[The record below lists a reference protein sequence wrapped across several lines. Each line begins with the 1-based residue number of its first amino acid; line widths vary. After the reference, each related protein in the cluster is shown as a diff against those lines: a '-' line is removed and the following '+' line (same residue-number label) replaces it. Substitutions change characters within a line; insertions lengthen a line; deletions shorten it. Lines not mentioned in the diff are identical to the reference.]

1 MSVGLKTIKTSHQYG
16 FSLLEILIA
25 FSILAVSLGILL
37 KIFSTG
43 VTTAR
48 VADDYT
54 NAVQIAN
61 NLIAKTGVETP
72 LKISETLGIE
82 NAVYHWKVRVSPNN
96 LGASGFDIQNLPVEL
111 FEINVQVWWGDDAKT
126 DDRVLELTTLKLA
139 TKNE

>member
-1 MSVGLKTIKTSHQYG
+1 MQPLKSNQQHG

-43 VTTAR
+43 ITTAQ

-72 LKISETLGIE
+72 LKISEELGIE
-82 NAVYHWKVRVSPNN
+82 NDFYHWRVRVNPQTFISPE
-96 LGASGFDIQNLPVEL
+96 LDLRDLPVEL
-111 FEINVQVWWGDDAKT
+111 FNVNVLVWWGDDAKT
-126 DDRVLELTTLKLA
+126 DDRVLELNTLKLA
-139 TKNE
+139 AKSEP